1 VEINFPQVTFE
12 NMAASISN
20 IEAKIV
26 KIENKLGIDKFGNI
40 LQDIL
45 GLNTQAAQSPA
56 DNVNVSDL
64 KYLSLN
70 SSALSSLFDNT
81 DTDKTGMEN
90 IFGENTVDTGNNVF
104 ENTLLNIKD
113 FSQNLMTGIKDNELF
128 SGINSIVDEISAK
141 YGVDAKLVKSVIK
154 AESNYNPEATSH
166 AGAMGLMQLMPQT
179 AQSLGVTNPYDIFQN
194 LDGGTR
200 LLKTLLNSFGGNTE
214 LALAAYNAGS
224 KRVIDAGGV
233 PPIPETQNYVKQV
246 LKIYES

>member
-1 VEINFPQVTFE
+1 MEINFPQVSFE
-12 NMAASISN
+12 SMVNGISN
-20 IEAKIV
+20 IEAKIA
-26 KIENKLGIDKFGNI
+26 KIENKLGVDKFGTI

-45 GLNTQAAQSPA
+45 GP
-56 DNVNVSDL
+56 DNKAIQDAGDNININDL
-64 KYLSLN
+64 KYVSLN
-70 SSALSSLFDNT
+70 SSALNSLFDNT
-81 DTDKTGMEN
+81 DVDDTDAGD
-90 IFGENTVDTGNNVF
+90 ILAENTVNADNNVF
-104 ENTLLNIKD
+104 EKTLLNIKD
-113 FSQNLMTGIKDNELF
+113 FSQNIMTGIKDTELF
-128 SGINSIVDEISAK
+128 SGINSMVDEISVK

-154 AESNYNPEATSH
+154 AESNYNPGATSS

-233 PPIPETQNYVKQV
+233 PQIPETQYYVKKV
-246 LKIYES
+246 LDIYES